1 MAGERAGTSRSASW
15 HRSAHEAWEQG
26 KREHALAV
34 LRAALDEHGAIKPVP
49 LALQMAYYLFL
60 IGDFQAAAAILE
72 EARPHHPDDP
82 GLLLNLAVC
91 LTNIKQTYR
100 AIAVLTRL
108 VELQPQ
114 NFVVWDGLCH
124 NLSDVGRLQ
133 EAAET
138 GTTALRLKD
147 QAQSALDRNWVL
159 PCPSPS
165 HWAPTGRPSVIAFS
179 LWGTDPRYLRGALD
193 NAIAIRALYPDWTAR
208 FYVDASAPR
217 DVRDA
222 LSELGADVRLE
233 SEDAP
238 LRRKL
243 GWRFKVAEDPS
254 VGRFLVRDAD
264 AVVNEREKTAVN
276 AWLASDRW
284 FHVMRD
290 WWTHTDVML
299 AGMWG
304 GVSGVLPPLTEMLEH
319 YRSPS
324 FETPNIDQ
332 WFLRDQ
338 VWAYVRQ
345 SCLVHD
351 RCFSPPGANPWP
363 IAAPRGT
370 DHVGHNEYNAHRSDQ
385 AGRLAPWAQRV
396 PSLQLA

>member
-1 MAGERAGTSRSASW
+1 MAGERTAGSRSASW
-15 HRSAHEAWEQG
+15 NWSAHEAWEQG
-26 KREHALAV
+26 KREHAIAV
-34 LRAALDEHGAIKPVP
+34 LRAALAEHGAIKPVS
-49 LALQMAYYLFL
+49 LTLQLAYYLFL
-60 IGDFQAAAAILE
+60 LGDFRAAATILE
-72 EARPHHPDDP
+72 EARPHHPDHP

-91 LTNIKQTYR
+91 LTNMKQTDR
-100 AIAVLTRL
+100 AIAILSRL
-108 VELQPQ
+108 AKLQPQ

-133 EAAET
+133 EAAEA

-147 QAQSALDRNWVL
+147 KAQSAPDRNWVL

-165 HWAPTGRPSVIAFS
+165 QWAPTGRPPVIAFS
-179 LWGTDPRYLRGALD
+179 LWGTHPRYLRGAVD
-193 NAIAIRALYPDWTAR
+193 NAIAIRALYPEWTAR
-208 FYVDASAPR
+208 FYIDASVPR
-217 DVRDA
+217 DVRD
-222 LSELGADVRLE
+222 
-233 SEDAP
+233 
-238 LRRKL
+238 
-243 GWRFKVAEDPS
+243 
-254 VGRFLVRDAD
+254 
-264 AVVNEREKTAVN
+264 
-276 AWLASDRW
+276 
-284 FHVMRD
+284 
-290 WWTHTDVML
+290 
-299 AGMWG
+299 
-304 GVSGVLPPLTEMLEH
+304 GVLPPLTEMLEH

-363 IAAPRGT
+363 IAAPQGI

-385 AGRLAPWAQRV
+385 AGRLAPWARRV